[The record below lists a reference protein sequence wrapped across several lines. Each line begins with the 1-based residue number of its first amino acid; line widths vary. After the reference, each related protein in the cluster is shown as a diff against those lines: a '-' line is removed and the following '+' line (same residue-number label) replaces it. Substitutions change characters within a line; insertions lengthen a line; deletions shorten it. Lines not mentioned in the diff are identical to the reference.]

1 MRLTQEQI
9 KKYYSRQSKPQIL
22 EIPKMK
28 YITIEG
34 QGNPN
39 HQGFADDVSALY
51 AITYPIKMSY
61 KRLAAPKGYYDYKIF
76 PLEGVWDLVDYTKPS
91 TDKENYKYTLMI
103 QQPDFVD
110 QALFDAFQEEAIKKG
125 KNPFVSKVTYQEMTE
140 GLVCQMLHK
149 GPFETEDESF
159 KLMEAYCEEQ
169 GCKRVSKL
177 HKEIYLSDPRRSKP
191 ENLKTILRFQV
202 ESLLGEKKR

>member
-1 MRLTQEQI
+1 MRLTPEQL

-22 EIPKMK
+22 EIPTMK
-28 YITIEG
+28 YITIDG

-61 KRLAAPKGYYDYKIF
+61 KKPSAPKGYYEYKIF
-76 PLEGVWDLVDYTKPS
+76 PLEGVWDLVDYSKPS

-110 QALFDAFQEEAIKKG
+110 QALFEVFFEEAIKKG
-125 KNPFVSKVTYQEMTE
+125 KNPFVSKVRYQELSE

-149 GPFETEDESF
+149 GPFEMEHESF

-169 GCKRVSKL
+169 GYKRVSKL
-177 HKEIYLSDPRRSKP
+177 HKEIYLSDPRRSQP
-191 ENLKTILRFQV
+191 ENLKTILRFAI
-202 ESLLGEKKR
+202 EPK

>member
-1 MRLTQEQI
+1 MKLTPDQI
-9 KKYYSRQSKPQIL
+9 KHYYSRKTKPQIID
-22 EIPKMK
+22 IPVMK

-39 HQGFADDVSALY
+39 KQGFADDVSALY

-61 KRLAAPKGYYDYKIF
+61 KRPSAPTGYYEYKIF

-91 TDKENYKYTLMI
+91 TDKDNYKYTLMI

-110 QALFDAFQEEAIKKG
+110 QVLFDGFLEEAIKKG
-125 KNPFVSKVTYQEMTE
+125 KNPFVSKVKYQEMKE

-149 GPFETEDESF
+149 GPFETEHETF
-159 KLMEAYCEEQ
+159 QIMEAYCDEQ
-169 GCKRVSKL
+169 GFQRVSKH

-191 ENLKTILRFQV
+191 ENLKTILRFTI
-202 ESLLGEKKR
+202 ERK